1 MYTIAENEI
10 TTVNGLGDTAVPA
23 SVLPSESSSPKSGSG
38 IDWTSVI
45 NTGLQQGSN
54 IAQTAINA
62 HNQTGNS
69 NTNTGGNYAAGGD
82 PATYTPSTRTYKTNT
97 SGNTNKGI
105 TDYLPWI
112 IGGVAVAGLMFVMMS
127 SNNDKKR

>member
-69 NTNTGGNYAAGGD
+69 NTNTGGNYAADAVGELAAGD
-82 PATYTPSTRTYKTNT
+82 HAAAALE
-97 SGNTNKGI
+97 GEGI
-105 TDYLPWI
+105 
-112 IGGVAVAGLMFVMMS
+112 V
-127 SNNDKKR
+127 

>member
-23 SVLPSESSSPKSGSG
+23 SVLPSESSSTKSGSG

-62 HNQTGNS
+62 HNQTGTN
-69 NTNTGGNYAAGGD
+69 NTNTGGN
-82 PATYTPSTRTYKTNT
+82 PATYTPGTRTYNTNT
-97 SGNTNKGI
+97 SGNANKGI

-112 IGGVAVAGLMFVMMS
+112 IGGVAVVGLMFVMMS
-127 SNNDKKR
+127 NNDKKR

>member
-10 TTVNGLGDTAVPA
+10 NTVNGLGDTAVPA
-23 SVLPSESSSPKSGSG
+23 SVLPPESSSTKASGSG

-69 NTNTGGNYAAGGD
+69 NTNYAAGGD
-82 PATYTPSTRTYKTNT
+82 PATYTPSTRNYNTNT

-112 IGGVAVAGLMFVMMS
+112 IGGVAVVGLMFVMMS
-127 SNNDKKR
+127 NTNDKKR

>member
-23 SVLPSESSSPKSGSG
+23 SVLPSESSSTKASGSG

-69 NTNTGGNYAAGGD
+69 NTNNGGNYAGGD
-82 PATYTPSTRTYKTNT
+82 PATYTPSTRTYNTNT

-105 TDYLPWI
+105 TDFLPWI
-112 IGGVAVAGLMFVMMS
+112 IGGVAVVGLMFVMMS
-127 SNNDKKR
+127 NNDKKR